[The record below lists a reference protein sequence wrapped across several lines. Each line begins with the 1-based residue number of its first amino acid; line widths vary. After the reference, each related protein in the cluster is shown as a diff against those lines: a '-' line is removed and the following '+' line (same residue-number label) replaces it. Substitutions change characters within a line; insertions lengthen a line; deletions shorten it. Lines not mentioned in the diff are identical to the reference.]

1 MFMKKKFLKL
11 KVLMIVVLLSCLKSF
26 AQDVTSTGKIIDST
40 TYVSIPIEYIRLA
53 NQKMIERNYLEEVN
67 QYKDSII
74 TDYRNYIVE
83 YERIHQDYS
92 ARVAEY
98 NRINEDLARKLNR
111 QRKTSLVCGTIAGV
125 SISII
130 VLVALIN

>member
-1 MFMKKKFLKL
+1 M
-11 KVLMIVVLLSCLKSF
+11 LLSCLKSF
-26 AQDVTSTGKIIDST
+26 AQDVPSTGKINDST

-83 YERIHQDYS
+83 YERIHQDYTK
-92 ARVAEY
+92 RIEEY
-98 NRINEDLARKLNR
+98 SRINNSLNKRLAK
-111 QRKTSLVCGTIAGV
+111 QKKATLVFGTVAGV
-125 SISII
+125 SVATI
-130 VLVALIN
+130 VLIALVN

>member
-26 AQDVTSTGKIIDST
+26 AQDVLSTGKINDST
-40 TYVSIPIEYIRLA
+40 TYVTIPIEYIGLA

-83 YERIHQDYS
+83 YERIHQDYTK
-92 ARVAEY
+92 RIEEY
-98 NRINEDLARKLNR
+98 SRINNSLNKRLAK
-111 QRKTSLVCGTIAGV
+111 QRKATLVFGTVAGV
-125 SISII
+125 SVATI
-130 VLVALIN
+130 VLIALVN

>member
-11 KVLMIVVLLSCLKSF
+11 KILMIVVLLSCLKSF
-26 AQDVTSTGKIIDST
+26 AQDVPSTGKINDST

-67 QYKDSII
+67 QHKDSII

-83 YERIHQDYS
+83 YERIHQDYTK
-92 ARVAEY
+92 RIEEY
-98 NRINEDLARKLNR
+98 SRINNSLNKRLAK
-111 QRKTSLVCGTIAGV
+111 QKKATLVFGTVAGV
-125 SISII
+125 SVATI
-130 VLVALIN
+130 VLIALVN

>member
-26 AQDVTSTGKIIDST
+26 AQDVPSTGEINDST

-83 YERIHQDYS
+83 YERIHQDYTK
-92 ARVAEY
+92 RIEEY
-98 NRINEDLARKLNR
+98 SRINNSLNKRLAK
-111 QRKTSLVCGTIAGV
+111 QKKATLVFGTVAGV
-125 SISII
+125 SVATI
-130 VLVALIN
+130 VLIALVN